1 MQFSDNKSGLRLLFS
16 GLLPLF
22 VLAHFGHHLLTA
34 LPIPLLPMIRS
45 DFALD
50 YTQSGWVVSAFNL
63 AYGIG
68 QLPGGWLTDRIGPR
82 LMITI
87 GICGVALAGFL
98 VGLSHIFMLMI
109 FFLALM
115 GLLGGG
121 YHPAAPPMIFALVP
135 PRRGRRRDSR
145 PFSCGRGL
153 VHRQSTPG
161 QQDVER
167 VNADR
172 DPHEP
177 EPYRAEPR

>member
-1 MQFSDNKSGLRLLFS
+1 MELSDNKSGLRLLFS

-50 YTQSGWVVSAFNL
+50 YTQAGWVVSAFNL

-115 GLLGGG
+115 GVVDAAFLWRNLRYAILVIFLLAAVLT
-121 YHPAAPPMIFALVP
+121 PTTDIVNLCIFAAPMIALYLLSIGVAWLVY
-135 PRRGRRRDSR
+135 PRRGKA
-145 PFSCGRGL
+145 G
-153 VHRQSTPG
+153 
-161 QQDVER
+161 
-167 VNADR
+167 AK
-172 DPHEP
+172 
-177 EPYRAEPR
+177 AEA